1 MKSKLLLLFLFSV
14 IFCSQPFLRKLD
26 EAVTEESCKAKKKKF
41 QAAVPAK
48 CKFGETEV
56 VAEKETDCKKGT
68 WSDTERCTADE
79 IKKKENCQGVP
90 EYTAAVEAVAA
101 TCTLEGYGTIKSFT
115 GGETDC
121 EKTLEWV
128 GGICESTPQSEQG
141 DCTDEGKWSSGI
153 CIDKTQTTQAC
164 GDGFVAAAGVC
175 ISTSKK
181 TETEC
186 NEASL
191 TWSTGVCSV
200 SEITSKDKCTG
211 TPVYNAGSEGDS
223 AKCTAKDGTSLNR
236 KTEAEC
242 EVELEWLSGTCSNN
256 QPVASKSECEN
267 DGTYTAGTA
276 AKCVDDDSGSSTSSS
291 YFLKAINFVLIAVC
305 LLL

>member
-56 VAEKETDCKKGT
+56 IVEKESDCKKGT
-68 WSDTERCTADE
+68 WTDTERCTAGE
-79 IKKKENCQGVP
+79 IKVKDNCKGVP

-101 TCTLEGYGTIKSFT
+101 TCTLEGYGKITNFKD
-115 GGETDC
+115 ENDC
-121 EKTLEWV
+121 QQTLEWV
-128 GGICESTPQSEQG
+128 GGICDGAAQKEKG
-141 DCTDEGKWSSGI
+141 DCENEKWTSGI
-153 CIDKTQTTQAC
+153 CIDNTKTSDDC
-164 GDGFVAAAGVC
+164 GDLISAAGVC
-175 ISTSKK
+175 IDASKK
-181 TETEC
+181 TSDDCTDG
-186 NEASL
+186 
-191 TWSTGVCSV
+191 TWSEGVCSV

-211 TPVYNAGSEGDS
+211 TPVYNAGSQGEK
-223 AKCTAKDGTSLNR
+223 AKCTAKDGTSLDR
-236 KTEAEC
+236 GTEAEC
-242 EVELEWLSGTCSNN
+242 EVELKWLTGTCSNN